1 MANPNVE
8 EVLNEVAAAIE
19 QGADLPIDGE
29 AMDRFK
35 SRYRK
40 SFTDRLV
47 DPSDPDS
54 WRRSRK
60 NVLNAARQN
69 GVLATA
75 IARLNKATRV
85 EWVMLKKASNIVE
98 NECHITYRQG
108 AWCS

>member
-19 QGADLPIDGE
+19 HACDLPIDDG
-29 AMDRFK
+29 AIDRFK

-54 WRRSRK
+54 WSRART
-60 NVLNAARQN
+60 NVLNAATQQ
-69 GVLATA
+69 GIVAAA
-75 IARLNKATRV
+75 IARLNRSTHV
-85 EWVMLKKASNIVE
+85 EWIALKKASNVVE